1 MKLTILGTGNA
12 TVSECYNTCYAI
24 SDEGKHFLVDAGGGN
39 RILKVL
45 KDTGIDMNDIHDIFV
60 THEHVD
66 HVLGIIWLVRMI
78 GQRMNQGKYE
88 GDLRI
93 YCHEELAEKI
103 QAIANMTISS
113 TAIGTARY
121 LSSGIRA
128 SASPSSTTAAF
139 DHRS

>member
-1 MKLTILGTGNA
+1 
-12 TVSECYNTCYAI
+12 
-24 SDEGKHFLVDAGGGN
+24 
-39 RILKVL
+39 
-45 KDTGIDMNDIHDIFV
+45 MNDIHDIFV

-103 QAIANMTISS
+103 QAIANMTIQQKVCKHMGERIQFDVVKDDSRMSS
-113 TAIGTARY
+113 DILRHWFDKGETVRIHH
-121 LSSGIRA
+121 
-128 SASPSSTTAAF
+128 AA
-139 DHRS
+139 